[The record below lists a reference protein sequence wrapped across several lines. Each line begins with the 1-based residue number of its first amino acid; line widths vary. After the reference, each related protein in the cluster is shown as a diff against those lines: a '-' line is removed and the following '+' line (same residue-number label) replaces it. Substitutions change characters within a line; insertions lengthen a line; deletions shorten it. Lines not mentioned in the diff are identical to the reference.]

1 MKIGILGTGFGAYH
15 AEIYNKLPVAEVL
28 RIFGRKE
35 EKLKKIESDLQ
46 IKGINKLEDIITN
59 PEIELIDICLPSS
72 LHRESAIS
80 AMKSGKNVFIETPA
94 ALSLED
100 AIAIQKAARE
110 YDKKAFVNLFIR
122 CEPPYEYLHNLIQD
136 NTLGKLKALHIRRK
150 TPHLWGDLGLNNIT
164 INLMTHEF
172 DFVTWLLG
180 SPNKVTASGVEGR
193 EGESHVIALLNYDD
207 VIVEVQSSSMMPEYH
222 PFTVAY
228 EAMFENGTVE
238 FIENGYADREEKSLI
253 VYTNQ
258 GRQEVEPEVK
268 NCYEEA
274 IKHVIE
280 CCEKNIPTRLGIDD
294 AVTSLEITL
303 KVKEMLTFE

>member
-15 AEIYNKLPVAEVL
+15 AEIYNKLPGAEVL
-28 RIFGRKE
+28 GIFGRKE
-35 EKLKKIESDLQ
+35 EKLKKIESDLK
-46 IKGINKLEDIITN
+46 IKGTNNIQDIITN
-59 PEIELIDICLPSS
+59 QEIELIDICLPSS
-72 LHRESAIS
+72 LHREYAIA

-122 CEPPYEYLHNLIQD
+122 CEPSYEYLHDLIQK

-150 TPHLWGDLGLNNIT
+150 TPHLWEDLGLSNIT

-180 SPNKVTASGVEGR
+180 CPNKVTTSGVEGR

-207 VIVEVQSSSMMPEYH
+207 VIVEVQSSSMMPDHH

-258 GRQEVEPEVK
+258 ERQEVELEVK

-274 IKHVIE
+274 IKHVLE
-280 CCEKNIPTRLGIDD
+280 CCEKNIPTRLGIDE

-303 KVKEMLTFE
+303 KVKEMLSSE